1 MPECMTTTTQST
13 YQSGKKRWPRL
24 PIKFSKTDRRVY
36 TILYFITEWSPKKIC
51 FQKSITLCETFERVF
66 KRKIRRQVINRSLKK
81 LEKYLM
87 ISLADKRKKTRYWK
101 VNFCESL
108 LISPETVAL
117 KMEGIKKPKKKFS
130 TSKTVPNASAESSH
144 IPPQDV
150 PTSIE
155 LESTKII
162 GKTIIYSE
170 EHSLA
175 LKEDLWPKSG
185 SKADDDFSKKTK
197 TKQPVKQ
204 PYAEFKKEQELK
216 AKKKY
221 EEFLEAKQREFGDE
235 LVSFAL
241 TNVEARVKSQLD
253 KGVAITCEYSY
264 KKKALEN
271 EIKKLSLKP
280 QCQKNKAVEE
290 GNASLQK
297 KNLASLDSMHGR
309 CSGALSFSQHGT
321 SIKLIYHGET
331 NNELD
336 LNMDPSLFI
345 STAERF
351 ARSVNK
357 ALGLQKQTDAPTI
370 QKPSDPQPT
379 HKPNNAQAAQM
390 QNMLGDLKG
399 MFSTKWGSASY

>member
-1 MPECMTTTTQST
+1 
-13 YQSGKKRWPRL
+13 
-24 PIKFSKTDRRVY
+24 
-36 TILYFITEWSPKKIC
+36 
-51 FQKSITLCETFERVF
+51 
-66 KRKIRRQVINRSLKK
+66 
-81 LEKYLM
+81 M
-87 ISLADKRKKTRYWK
+87 ISLVDKRKKTRYWK

-130 TSKTVPNASAESSH
+130 TSKTVPKASAESSH

-155 LESTKII
+155 LEGTKII

-170 EHSLA
+170 EHSTA
-175 LKEDLWPKSG
+175 LKEDLRPKSG

-204 PYAEFKKEQELK
+204 PYAEFKKERELQAQK
-216 AKKKY
+216 EY
-221 EEFLEAKQREFGDE
+221 EQFIEAKNQEFGDE
-235 LVSFAL
+235 LVSRAL
-241 TNVEARVKSQLD
+241 KTSEARVQAIVD
-253 KGVAITCEYSY
+253 KGHNIACIYSY
-264 KKKALEN
+264 KKAALAN
-271 EIKKLSLKP
+271 EIKNLSLKP
-280 QCQKNKAVEE
+280 QHQKNKAVEE
-290 GNASLQK
+290 GNASFQK
-297 KNLASLDSMHGR
+297 KNLEWLQSAGNQLKD
-309 CSGALSFSQHGT
+309 CFSFSQHGS
-321 SIKLIYHGET
+321 SIKLTYHGET

-357 ALGLQKQTDAPTI
+357 ALGLQKQNTAPPIQKPSNDEPVKSQETVETI
-370 QKPSDPQPT
+370 QKPSDPQPIQ
-379 HKPNNAQAAQM
+379 KPNNAQAAQM